1 MRDDFFL
8 PALRQQLAV
17 RGCPR
22 PAARRILREA
32 AEHLEDL
39 EAAARGA
46 GRPNPAADAAGQL
59 GDPAMLAERHVS
71 ALRHASWWGRHPLV
85 GLGLLPLVAGPVLWM
100 ALLGAGMVGGAWLV
114 ILLGFGGSSSAF
126 SFAAGHPAVFPWLWV
141 GTRMID
147 VAALVLVIQL
157 FCWRARRAALDRR
170 WLLPVGAVLS
180 LQGLW
185 LVARLQPHEV
195 SILFALPR
203 GLLGQ
208 FDWARASI
216 PLLITALHWTGARR
230 AVDPSASGS
239 ARSGEAAGGTTLSLN
254 EN

>member
-8 PALRQQLAV
+8 PALREQLAV

-39 EAAARGA
+39 ELTARNA
-46 GRPNPAADAAGQL
+46 GRENPSAEAAGQL
-59 GDPAMLAERHVS
+59 GDPAVLAERHVS
-71 ALRHASWWGRHPLV
+71 ALRLASWWGRHPLV
-85 GLGLLPLVAGPVLWM
+85 GLGLLPLLAGPVLWLV
-100 ALLGAGMVGGAWLV
+100 LLGAGMGGGAWLV
-114 ILLGFGGSSSAF
+114 IQLGFGGSSNAF
-126 SFAAGHPAVFPWLWV
+126 SLAAGHPAVFPWLWV
-141 GTRMID
+141 GTRMMD
-147 VAALVLVIQL
+147 VAALALTTQL

-185 LVARLQPHEV
+185 LVARLQPHMF

-208 FDWARASI
+208 FDWARAAI

-230 AVDPSASGS
+230 AVDPSASGA
-239 ARSGEAAGGTTLSLN
+239 ARSGDAAGGSTLFLH

>member
-1 MRDDFFL
+1 MRDDLFL

-17 RGCPR
+17 RGCPQ

-39 EAAARGA
+39 EAAARSA
-46 GRPNPAADAAGQL
+46 GRANPAAEAAGQL
-59 GDPAMLAERHVS
+59 GDPAVLAERHVS
-71 ALRHASWWGRHPLV
+71 ALRHTSWWGRHPLV
-85 GLGLLPLVAGPVLWM
+85 GLGLLPFVAGPVLWM
-100 ALLGAGMVGGAWLV
+100 ALLGAGMGGGAWLV
-114 ILLGFGGSSSAF
+114 IQLGFGGSSNAF
-126 SFAAGHPAVFPWLWV
+126 SLAAGHPAVFPWLWV

-147 VAALVLVIQL
+147 VAALALVTQL

-170 WLLPVGAVLS
+170 WLLLVGTVLC

-185 LVARLQPHEV
+185 LVTRLQPHEV

-208 FDWARASI
+208 FDWARAAI
-216 PLLITALHWTGARR
+216 PLLITALHWAGARQPVAPPTIKAVR
-230 AVDPSASGS
+230 AA
-239 ARSGEAAGGTTLSLN
+239 AAGGSTLSLH